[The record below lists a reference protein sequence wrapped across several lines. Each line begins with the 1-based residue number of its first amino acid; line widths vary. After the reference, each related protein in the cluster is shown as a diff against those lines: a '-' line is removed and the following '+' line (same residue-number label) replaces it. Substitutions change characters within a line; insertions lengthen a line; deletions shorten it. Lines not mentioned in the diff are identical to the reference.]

1 MCHSLLATANKSTK
15 QVSRFV
21 FEFNAADKVSHLGN
35 TYTWYGVNGVQYT
48 NASHV
53 MRR

>member
-1 MCHSLLATANKSTK
+1 M
-15 QVSRFV
+15 
-21 FEFNAADKVSHLGN
+21 FEFNAADKVSHLGY

-53 MRR
+53 MRRYFNTMTFYLAP